1 MPEINVLAVIVAAVA
16 SFVVSGGW
24 YALLGDRMLAL
35 QRQWRGAEAPEGPEA
50 ATMAAFFGVA
60 VVVATATAAVVDL
73 ADVSGWAESAGLG
86 LLLWAGYV
94 LTQWTG
100 SILGEGVP
108 VQLAAI
114 HAGDWL
120 LHLLL
125 IAVIIGVWR

>member
-1 MPEINVLAVIVAAVA
+1 MPEINILAVIVAAVA
-16 SFVVSGGW
+16 SFVASGGW
-24 YALLGDRMLAL
+24 YALLGDTMVTL

-50 ATMAAFFGVA
+50 WKMGAFLGTA
-60 VVVATATAAVVDL
+60 VVIAAVTAAVVDL

-108 VQLAAI
+108 VRLAAI

-120 LHLLL
+120 LHLLV
-125 IAVIIGVWR
+125 IAVIVGVWR